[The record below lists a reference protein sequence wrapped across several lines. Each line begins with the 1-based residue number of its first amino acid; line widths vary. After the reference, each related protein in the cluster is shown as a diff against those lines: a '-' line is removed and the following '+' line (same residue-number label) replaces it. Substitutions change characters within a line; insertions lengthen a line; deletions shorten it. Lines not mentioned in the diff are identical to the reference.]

1 MVQFLLY
8 YYCHKPSIIFLL
20 ACPFGCFI
28 YLSLSPLFHT
38 SYSILF
44 YSIELSH
51 VFLCVVYIYL
61 YLYLYLYTHVNRSDL
76 LDLDELTRE
85 IMSGRVLCG
94 FKALVPNFPPTF
106 KVSIRLSQAIILL
119 YAILCIQCYTLSIS
133 YAFVC

>member
-28 YLSLSPLFHT
+28 SLSLFLRYFILP
-38 SYSILF
+38 ILF
-44 YSIELSH
+44 YSIQLSH
-51 VFLCVVYIYL
+51 VFPSVVYIS
-61 YLYLYLYTHVNRSDL
+61 LYLYTHVNRSDL